1 MRALSAA
8 IWVSARR
15 DLRLPHDIEVESPPR
30 WCDDG
35 ALAAFAR
42 SLVAATIAFSF
53 FAVSGRFVSAASQ
66 AAPVAS
72 SAEVVRTSVP
82 DHLYQAEIA
91 RFTKAG

>member
-1 MRALSAA
+1 
-8 IWVSARR
+8 
-15 DLRLPHDIEVESPPR
+15 
-30 WCDDG
+30 
-35 ALAAFAR
+35 
-42 SLVAATIAFSF
+42 LVAATIAFSF